1 MQDKDTE
8 AINNQRKRRKRI
20 GRIRNGIIMTIAG
33 WIILSMI
40 LIIVLFVQVI
50 KIQHKLDNIV
60 TVSSKEQV
68 QQENAQKPE
77 SAGESVYTDVTE
89 ATETPKTYESV
100 TPPATGISEEE
111 NLAGDGD
118 IHKVYLTF
126 EDGPSDHTGEILDI
140 LAQYD
145 VKATFFVVGKEDE
158 ESQALYQRIAD
169 EGHTLGMHSY
179 SNKYSQI
186 YQSDEAFED
195 GPSDHTGEIL
205 DILAQYD
212 VKATFFV
219 VGKEDEES
227 QALYQRIADEGHTLG
242 MHSYSNKYSQI
253 YQSDEAFEEDFE
265 RLRDEL
271 YQVTGVNS
279 IYYRFPGGSSNQI
292 SNVPMS
298 DFIHYLNEQGVIYY
312 DWNVSAGDAASNAY
326 SSEEIVA
333 NVMDDVVKYKTSV
346 VLLHDASDKSATVE
360 ALAPL
365 IEALNE
371 MGAEILP
378 IDEDTSVI
386 QYVKAD
392 SID

>member
-68 QQENAQKPE
+68 QQENAQKSE

-89 ATETPKTYESV
+89 ATETPKTYEPA

-111 NLAGDGD
+111 NLASDGD
-118 IHKVYLTF
+118 IHRVYLTF
-126 EDGPSDHTGEILDI
+126 EDGPSDNTGEILDI

-158 ESQALYQRIAD
+158 ESKALYQRI
-169 EGHTLGMHSY
+169 
-179 SNKYSQI
+179 
-186 YQSDEAFED
+186 
-195 GPSDHTGEIL
+195 
-205 DILAQYD
+205 
-212 VKATFFV
+212 V
-219 VGKEDEES
+219 
-227 QALYQRIADEGHTLG
+227 DEGHTLG

-271 YQVTGVNS
+271 HQVTGVNS

>member
-1 MQDKDTE
+1 MQDHDAE
-8 AINNQRKRRKRI
+8 VINNQRKRRKRI
-20 GRIRNGIIMTIAG
+20 GRIRNGIIFTIAG
-33 WIILSMI
+33 WIIISMI
-40 LIIVLFVQVI
+40 LIAVLFVQVI
-50 KIQHKLDNIV
+50 KIQHKLDQIV
-60 TVSSKEQV
+60 TVSTVEQT

-89 ATETPKTYESV
+89 ATETKSDYDPV
-100 TPPATGISEEE
+100 MPPATGISEED
-111 NLAGDGD
+111 NLASEGDV
-118 IHKVYLTF
+118 HKVYLTF
-126 EDGPSDHTGEILDI
+126 EDGPSENTEAILNI
-140 LAQYD
+140 LAQYN

-158 ESQALYQRIAD
+158 DSQELYKRIVE

-186 YQSDEAFED
+186 YQSKD
-195 GPSDHTGEIL
+195 
-205 DILAQYD
+205 
-212 VKATFFV
+212 
-219 VGKEDEES
+219 
-227 QALYQRIADEGHTLG
+227 
-242 MHSYSNKYSQI
+242 
-253 YQSDEAFEEDFE
+253 AFEEDFN

-271 YQVTGVNS
+271 YQVTGVES

-312 DWNVSAGDAASNAY
+312 DWNISAGDAASNAY
-326 SSEEIVA
+326 SAEEIVA
-333 NVMDDVVKYKTSV
+333 NVVDDVVKYKTSV
-346 VLLHDASDKSATVE
+346 VLLHDASDKSTTVE
-360 ALAPL
+360 ALAPI

>member
-145 VKATFFVVGKEDE
+145 VKATFF
-158 ESQALYQRIAD
+158 
-169 EGHTLGMHSY
+169 
-179 SNKYSQI
+179 
-186 YQSDEAFED
+186 
-195 GPSDHTGEIL
+195 
-205 DILAQYD
+205 
-212 VKATFFV
+212 
-219 VGKEDEES
+219 
-227 QALYQRIADEGHTLG
+227 G

>member
-1 MQDKDTE
+1 MSTKDSEALEQQRQRRNRINRMKTGIIVTITVWMLVSLLAIILLTVQVARLSSHVKRLEKAGQTTVSQNIPDSENVQAADTE
-8 AINNQRKRRKRI
+8 
-20 GRIRNGIIMTIAG
+20 
-33 WIILSMI
+33 
-40 LIIVLFVQVI
+40 
-50 KIQHKLDNIV
+50 
-60 TVSSKEQV
+60 SSG
-68 QQENAQKPE
+68 QETQK
-77 SAGESVYTDVTE
+77 SAYDKVV
-89 ATETPKTYESV
+89 
-100 TPPATGISEEE
+100 TGIDSGD
-111 NLAGDGD
+111 NMAKAGDA
-118 IHKVYLTF
+118 HKVYLTF
-126 EDGPSDHTGEILDI
+126 DGGPDENTDKILDV
-140 LAQYD
+140 LDKYG
-145 VKATFFVVGKEDE
+145 VKATFFVVGDDSKDMQEV
-158 ESQALYQRIAD
+158 YKRI
-169 EGHTLGMHSY
+169 
-179 SNKYSQI
+179 
-186 YQSDEAFED
+186 
-195 GPSDHTGEIL
+195 
-205 DILAQYD
+205 
-212 VKATFFV
+212 VK
-219 VGKEDEES
+219 D
-227 QALYQRIADEGHTLG
+227 GHTLG

-292 SNVPMS
+292 SNVPMN

>member
-1 MQDKDTE
+1 MYQGQNRFGGLPLLKYENSDNNCNNLKKSYDYMQFSALKNQKMCYNRKETNDKLGGYSMQDKDAE

-20 GRIRNGIIMTIAG
+20 GRIRNGIIITIAG

-77 SAGESVYTDVTE
+77 SAGKSVYTDVTE
-89 ATETPKTYESV
+89 ATETPKSYEAV

-126 EDGPSDHTGEILDI
+126 EDGPSDNTGEILDI

-158 ESQALYQRIAD
+158 ESQALYQRI
-169 EGHTLGMHSY
+169 
-179 SNKYSQI
+179 
-186 YQSDEAFED
+186 
-195 GPSDHTGEIL
+195 
-205 DILAQYD
+205 
-212 VKATFFV
+212 V
-219 VGKEDEES
+219 
-227 QALYQRIADEGHTLG
+227 DEGHTLG

-298 DFIHYLNEQGVIYY
+298 DFIHYLNEQGIIYY
-312 DWNVSAGDAASNAY
+312 DWNVSAGDAASNAF
-326 SSEEIVA
+326 SAEEIVA

-346 VLLHDASDKSATVE
+346 VLLHDASDKSTTVD

>member
-1 MQDKDTE
+1 MQDHDAE
-8 AINNQRKRRKRI
+8 VINNQRKRRKRI
-20 GRIRNGIIMTIAG
+20 GRIRNGIIFTIAG
-33 WIILSMI
+33 WIIISMI
-40 LIIVLFVQVI
+40 VIAVLFVQVI
-50 KIQHKLDNIV
+50 KIQHKLDQIV
-60 TVSSKEQV
+60 TVSTVEQT

-89 ATETPKTYESV
+89 ATETKSDYDPV
-100 TPPATGISEEE
+100 TPPATGISEED
-111 NLAGDGD
+111 NLASESDV
-118 IHKVYLTF
+118 HKVYLTF
-126 EDGPSDHTGEILDI
+126 EDGPSENTEAILDI
-140 LAQYD
+140 LAQYN

-158 ESQALYQRIAD
+158 DSQELYKRIVE

-186 YQSDEAFED
+186 YQSKD
-195 GPSDHTGEIL
+195 
-205 DILAQYD
+205 
-212 VKATFFV
+212 
-219 VGKEDEES
+219 
-227 QALYQRIADEGHTLG
+227 
-242 MHSYSNKYSQI
+242 
-253 YQSDEAFEEDFE
+253 AFEEDFN

-271 YQVTGVNS
+271 YQVTGVES

-312 DWNVSAGDAASNAY
+312 DWNISAGDAASNAY
-326 SSEEIVA
+326 SAEEIVA
-333 NVMDDVVKYKTSV
+333 NVVDDVVKYKTSV
-346 VLLHDASDKSATVE
+346 VLLHDASDKSTTVE
-360 ALAPL
+360 ALAPM

>member
-1 MQDKDTE
+1 MQDHDAE
-8 AINNQRKRRKRI
+8 VINNQRKRRKRI
-20 GRIRNGIIMTIAG
+20 GRIRNGIIFTIAG
-33 WIILSMI
+33 WIIISMI
-40 LIIVLFVQVI
+40 MIAVLFVQVI
-50 KIQHKLDNIV
+50 KIQHKLDQIV
-60 TVSSKEQV
+60 TVSTVEQT

-89 ATETPKTYESV
+89 ATETKSDYDPV
-100 TPPATGISEEE
+100 TPPATGISEED
-111 NLAGDGD
+111 NLASESDV
-118 IHKVYLTF
+118 HKVYLTF
-126 EDGPSDHTGEILDI
+126 EDGPSENTEAILDI
-140 LAQYD
+140 LAQYN

-158 ESQALYQRIAD
+158 DSQELYKRIVE

-186 YQSDEAFED
+186 YQSKD
-195 GPSDHTGEIL
+195 
-205 DILAQYD
+205 
-212 VKATFFV
+212 
-219 VGKEDEES
+219 
-227 QALYQRIADEGHTLG
+227 
-242 MHSYSNKYSQI
+242 
-253 YQSDEAFEEDFE
+253 AFEEDFN

-271 YQVTGVNS
+271 YQVTGVES

-312 DWNVSAGDAASNAY
+312 DWNISAGDAASNAY
-326 SSEEIVA
+326 SAEEIVA
-333 NVMDDVVKYKTSV
+333 NVVDDVVKYKTSV
-346 VLLHDASDKSATVE
+346 VLLHDASDKSTTVE
-360 ALAPL
+360 ALAPI

>member
-1 MQDKDTE
+1 MQDHDAE
-8 AINNQRKRRKRI
+8 VINNQRKRRKRI
-20 GRIRNGIIMTIAG
+20 GRIRNGIIFTIAG
-33 WIILSMI
+33 WIIISMI
-40 LIIVLFVQVI
+40 LIAVLFVQVI
-50 KIQHKLDNIV
+50 KIQHKLDQIV
-60 TVSSKEQV
+60 TVSTVEQT

-89 ATETPKTYESV
+89 ATETKSDYDPV
-100 TPPATGISEEE
+100 TPPATGISEED
-111 NLAGDGD
+111 NLASESDV
-118 IHKVYLTF
+118 HKVYLTF
-126 EDGPSDHTGEILDI
+126 EDGPSENTGAILDI
-140 LAQYD
+140 LAQYN
-145 VKATFFVVGKEDE
+145 VQATFFVVGKEDE
-158 ESQALYQRIAD
+158 DSQELYKRIVE

-186 YQSDEAFED
+186 YQSKD
-195 GPSDHTGEIL
+195 
-205 DILAQYD
+205 
-212 VKATFFV
+212 
-219 VGKEDEES
+219 
-227 QALYQRIADEGHTLG
+227 
-242 MHSYSNKYSQI
+242 
-253 YQSDEAFEEDFE
+253 AFEEDFN

-271 YQVTGVNS
+271 YQVTGVES

-312 DWNVSAGDAASNAY
+312 DWNISAGDAASNAY
-326 SSEEIVA
+326 SAEEIVA
-333 NVMDDVVKYKTSV
+333 NVVDDVVKYKTSV
-346 VLLHDASDKSATVE
+346 VLLHDASDKSTTVE
-360 ALAPL
+360 ALVPM

>member
-1 MQDKDTE
+1 MQDHDAE
-8 AINNQRKRRKRI
+8 VINNQRKRRKRI
-20 GRIRNGIIMTIAG
+20 GRIRNGIIFTIAG
-33 WIILSMI
+33 WIIISMI
-40 LIIVLFVQVI
+40 LIAVLFVQVI
-50 KIQHKLDNIV
+50 KIQHKLDQIV
-60 TVSSKEQV
+60 TVSTVEQT

-89 ATETPKTYESV
+89 ATETKSDYDPV
-100 TPPATGISEEE
+100 TPPATGISEED
-111 NLAGDGD
+111 NLASESDV
-118 IHKVYLTF
+118 HKVYLTF
-126 EDGPSDHTGEILDI
+126 EDGPSENTEAILDI
-140 LAQYD
+140 LAQYN

-158 ESQALYQRIAD
+158 DSQELYKRIVE

-186 YQSDEAFED
+186 YQSKD
-195 GPSDHTGEIL
+195 
-205 DILAQYD
+205 
-212 VKATFFV
+212 
-219 VGKEDEES
+219 
-227 QALYQRIADEGHTLG
+227 
-242 MHSYSNKYSQI
+242 
-253 YQSDEAFEEDFE
+253 AFEEDFN

-271 YQVTGVNS
+271 YQVTGVES
-279 IYYRFPGGSSNQI
+279 VYYRFPGGSSNQI

-312 DWNVSAGDAASNAY
+312 DWNISAGDAASNAY
-326 SSEEIVA
+326 SAEEIVA
-333 NVMDDVVKYKTSV
+333 NVVDDVVKYKTSV
-346 VLLHDASDKSATVE
+346 VLLHDASDKSTTVE
-360 ALAPL
+360 ALAPM

>member
-1 MQDKDTE
+1 MQDHDAE
-8 AINNQRKRRKRI
+8 VINNQRKRRKRI
-20 GRIRNGIIMTIAG
+20 GRIRNGIIFTIAG
-33 WIILSMI
+33 WIIISMI
-40 LIIVLFVQVI
+40 LIAVLFVQVI
-50 KIQHKLDNIV
+50 KIQHKLDQIV
-60 TVSSKEQV
+60 TVSTVEQT

-89 ATETPKTYESV
+89 ATETKSDYDPV
-100 TPPATGISEEE
+100 TPPATGISEED
-111 NLAGDGD
+111 NLASEGDV
-118 IHKVYLTF
+118 HKVYLTF
-126 EDGPSDHTGEILDI
+126 EDGPSENTGAILDI
-140 LAQYD
+140 LAQYN
-145 VKATFFVVGKEDE
+145 VQATFFVVGKEDE
-158 ESQALYQRIAD
+158 DSQELYKRIVE

-186 YQSDEAFED
+186 YQSKD
-195 GPSDHTGEIL
+195 
-205 DILAQYD
+205 
-212 VKATFFV
+212 
-219 VGKEDEES
+219 
-227 QALYQRIADEGHTLG
+227 
-242 MHSYSNKYSQI
+242 
-253 YQSDEAFEEDFE
+253 AFEEDFN

-271 YQVTGVNS
+271 YQVTGVES

-312 DWNVSAGDAASNAY
+312 DWNISAGDAASNAY
-326 SSEEIVA
+326 SAEEIVA
-333 NVMDDVVKYKTSV
+333 NVVDDVVKYKTSV
-346 VLLHDASDKSATVE
+346 VLLHDASDKSTTVE
-360 ALAPL
+360 ALAPI

>member
-1 MQDKDTE
+1 MQDHDAE
-8 AINNQRKRRKRI
+8 VINNQRKRRKRI
-20 GRIRNGIIMTIAG
+20 GRIRNGIIFTIAG
-33 WIILSMI
+33 WIIISMI
-40 LIIVLFVQVI
+40 LIAVLFVQVI
-50 KIQHKLDNIV
+50 KIQHKLDQIV
-60 TVSSKEQV
+60 TVSTVEQT

-77 SAGESVYTDVTE
+77 STGESVYTDVTE
-89 ATETPKTYESV
+89 ATETKSDYDPV
-100 TPPATGISEEE
+100 TPPATGISEED
-111 NLAGDGD
+111 NLASESDV
-118 IHKVYLTF
+118 HKVYLTF
-126 EDGPSDHTGEILDI
+126 EDGPSENTEAILDI
-140 LAQYD
+140 LAQYN

-158 ESQALYQRIAD
+158 DSQELYKRIVE

-186 YQSDEAFED
+186 YQSKD
-195 GPSDHTGEIL
+195 
-205 DILAQYD
+205 
-212 VKATFFV
+212 
-219 VGKEDEES
+219 
-227 QALYQRIADEGHTLG
+227 
-242 MHSYSNKYSQI
+242 
-253 YQSDEAFEEDFE
+253 AFEEDFN

-271 YQVTGVNS
+271 YQVTGVES

-312 DWNVSAGDAASNAY
+312 DWNISAGDAASNAY
-326 SSEEIVA
+326 SAEEIVA
-333 NVMDDVVKYKTSV
+333 NVVDDVVKYKTSV
-346 VLLHDASDKSATVE
+346 VLLHDASDKSTTVE
-360 ALAPL
+360 ALAPI

>member
-1 MQDKDTE
+1 MQDHDAE
-8 AINNQRKRRKRI
+8 VINNQRKRRKRI
-20 GRIRNGIIMTIAG
+20 GRIRNGIIFTIAG
-33 WIILSMI
+33 WIIISMI
-40 LIIVLFVQVI
+40 LIAVLFVQVI
-50 KIQHKLDNIV
+50 KMQHKLDQIV
-60 TVSSKEQV
+60 TVSTVEQT

-89 ATETPKTYESV
+89 ATETKSDYDPV
-100 TPPATGISEEE
+100 TPPATGISEED
-111 NLAGDGD
+111 NLASEGDV
-118 IHKVYLTF
+118 HKVYLTF
-126 EDGPSDHTGEILDI
+126 EDGPSENTEAILDI
-140 LAQYD
+140 LAQYN

-158 ESQALYQRIAD
+158 DSQELYKRIVE

-186 YQSDEAFED
+186 YQSKD
-195 GPSDHTGEIL
+195 
-205 DILAQYD
+205 
-212 VKATFFV
+212 
-219 VGKEDEES
+219 
-227 QALYQRIADEGHTLG
+227 
-242 MHSYSNKYSQI
+242 
-253 YQSDEAFEEDFE
+253 AFEEDFN

-271 YQVTGVNS
+271 YQVTGVES

-312 DWNVSAGDAASNAY
+312 DWNISAGDAASNAY
-326 SSEEIVA
+326 SAEEIVA
-333 NVMDDVVKYKTSV
+333 NVVDDVVKYKTSV
-346 VLLHDASDKSATVE
+346 VLLHDASDKSTTVE
-360 ALAPL
+360 ALAPM

>member
-1 MQDKDTE
+1 MQDHDAE
-8 AINNQRKRRKRI
+8 VINNQRKRRKRI
-20 GRIRNGIIMTIAG
+20 GRIRNGIIFTIAG
-33 WIILSMI
+33 WIIISMI
-40 LIIVLFVQVI
+40 LIAVLFVQVI
-50 KIQHKLDNIV
+50 KIQHKLDQIV
-60 TVSSKEQV
+60 TVSTVEQT

-89 ATETPKTYESV
+89 ATETKSDYDPV
-100 TPPATGISEEE
+100 TPPATGISEED
-111 NLAGDGD
+111 NLASESDV
-118 IHKVYLTF
+118 HKVYLTF
-126 EDGPSDHTGEILDI
+126 EDGPSENTEAILDI
-140 LAQYD
+140 LAQYN

-158 ESQALYQRIAD
+158 DSQELYKRIVE

-186 YQSDEAFED
+186 YQSKD
-195 GPSDHTGEIL
+195 
-205 DILAQYD
+205 
-212 VKATFFV
+212 
-219 VGKEDEES
+219 
-227 QALYQRIADEGHTLG
+227 
-242 MHSYSNKYSQI
+242 
-253 YQSDEAFEEDFE
+253 AFEEDFN

-271 YQVTGVNS
+271 YQVTGVES

-312 DWNVSAGDAASNAY
+312 DWNISAGDAASNAY
-326 SSEEIVA
+326 SAEEIVA
-333 NVMDDVVKYKTSV
+333 NVVDDVVKYKTSV
-346 VLLHDASDKSATVE
+346 VLLHDESDKSTTVE
-360 ALAPL
+360 ALAPI

>member
-1 MQDKDTE
+1 MSTKDSEALEQQRQRRNRINRMKTGIIVTITVWMLVSLLAIILLTVQVARLSSHVKRLEKAGQTTVSQNIPDSENVQAADTE
-8 AINNQRKRRKRI
+8 
-20 GRIRNGIIMTIAG
+20 
-33 WIILSMI
+33 
-40 LIIVLFVQVI
+40 
-50 KIQHKLDNIV
+50 
-60 TVSSKEQV
+60 SSG
-68 QQENAQKPE
+68 QETQK
-77 SAGESVYTDVTE
+77 SAYDKVV
-89 ATETPKTYESV
+89 
-100 TPPATGISEEE
+100 TGIDS
-111 NLAGDGD
+111 GDNMAKEGD
-118 IHKVYLTF
+118 AHKVYLTF
-126 EDGPSDHTGEILDI
+126 DGGPDENTDKILDV
-140 LAQYD
+140 LDKYG
-145 VKATFFVVGKEDE
+145 VKATFFVVGDDSKDMQEV
-158 ESQALYQRIAD
+158 YKRI
-169 EGHTLGMHSY
+169 
-179 SNKYSQI
+179 
-186 YQSDEAFED
+186 
-195 GPSDHTGEIL
+195 
-205 DILAQYD
+205 
-212 VKATFFV
+212 VK
-219 VGKEDEES
+219 D
-227 QALYQRIADEGHTLG
+227 GHTLG

-271 YQVTGVNS
+271 HQVTGVNS

>member
-1 MQDKDTE
+1 MQDHDAE
-8 AINNQRKRRKRI
+8 VINNQRKRRKRI
-20 GRIRNGIIMTIAG
+20 GRIRNGIIFTIAG
-33 WIILSMI
+33 WIIISMI
-40 LIIVLFVQVI
+40 LIAVLFVQVI
-50 KIQHKLDNIV
+50 KIQHKLDQIV
-60 TVSSKEQV
+60 TVSTVEQT

-89 ATETPKTYESV
+89 ATETKSDYDPV
-100 TPPATGISEEE
+100 TPPATGISEED
-111 NLAGDGD
+111 NLASESDV
-118 IHKVYLTF
+118 HKVYLTF
-126 EDGPSDHTGEILDI
+126 EDGPSENTEAILDV
-140 LAQYD
+140 LAQYN

-158 ESQALYQRIAD
+158 DSQELYKRIVE

-186 YQSDEAFED
+186 YQSKD
-195 GPSDHTGEIL
+195 
-205 DILAQYD
+205 
-212 VKATFFV
+212 
-219 VGKEDEES
+219 
-227 QALYQRIADEGHTLG
+227 
-242 MHSYSNKYSQI
+242 
-253 YQSDEAFEEDFE
+253 AFEEDFN

-271 YQVTGVNS
+271 YQVTGVES

-312 DWNVSAGDAASNAY
+312 DWNISAGDAASNAY
-326 SSEEIVA
+326 SAEEIVA
-333 NVMDDVVKYKTSV
+333 NVVDDVVKYKTSV
-346 VLLHDASDKSATVE
+346 VLLHDASDKSTTVE
-360 ALAPL
+360 ALAPM

>member
-169 EGHTLGMHSY
+169 
-179 SNKYSQI
+179 
-186 YQSDEAFED
+186 
-195 GPSDHTGEIL
+195 
-205 DILAQYD
+205 
-212 VKATFFV
+212 
-219 VGKEDEES
+219 
-227 QALYQRIADEGHTLG
+227 
-242 MHSYSNKYSQI
+242 
-253 YQSDEAFEEDFE
+253 
-265 RLRDEL
+265 
-271 YQVTGVNS
+271 
-279 IYYRFPGGSSNQI
+279 
-292 SNVPMS
+292 
-298 DFIHYLNEQGVIYY
+298 
-312 DWNVSAGDAASNAY
+312 
-326 SSEEIVA
+326 
-333 NVMDDVVKYKTSV
+333 
-346 VLLHDASDKSATVE
+346 
-360 ALAPL
+360 
-365 IEALNE
+365 
-371 MGAEILP
+371 
-378 IDEDTSVI
+378 
-386 QYVKAD
+386 
-392 SID
+392 

>member
-1 MQDKDTE
+1 MQDHDAE
-8 AINNQRKRRKRI
+8 VINNQRKRRKRI
-20 GRIRNGIIMTIAG
+20 GRIRNGIIFTIAG
-33 WIILSMI
+33 WIIISMI
-40 LIIVLFVQVI
+40 LIAVLFVQVI
-50 KIQHKLDNIV
+50 KIQHKLDQIV
-60 TVSSKEQV
+60 TVSTVEQT

-89 ATETPKTYESV
+89 ATETKSDYDPV
-100 TPPATGISEEE
+100 TPPATGISEED
-111 NLAGDGD
+111 NLASESDV
-118 IHKVYLTF
+118 HKVYLTF
-126 EDGPSDHTGEILDI
+126 EDGPSENTEAILDI
-140 LAQYD
+140 LAQYN

-158 ESQALYQRIAD
+158 DSQELYKRIVE

-186 YQSDEAFED
+186 YQSKD
-195 GPSDHTGEIL
+195 
-205 DILAQYD
+205 
-212 VKATFFV
+212 
-219 VGKEDEES
+219 
-227 QALYQRIADEGHTLG
+227 
-242 MHSYSNKYSQI
+242 
-253 YQSDEAFEEDFE
+253 AFEEDFN

-271 YQVTGVNS
+271 YQVTGVES

-312 DWNVSAGDAASNAY
+312 DWNISAGDAASNAY
-326 SSEEIVA
+326 SAEEIVA
-333 NVMDDVVKYKTSV
+333 NVVDDVVKYKTSV
-346 VLLHDASDKSATVE
+346 VLLHDASDKSTTVE
-360 ALAPL
+360 ALVPM

>member
-68 QQENAQKPE
+68 QQENTQKPE

-100 TPPATGISEEE
+100 TPSATGISEEE
-111 NLAGDGD
+111 NLASDGD

-126 EDGPSDHTGEILDI
+126 EDGPSDNTGEILDI

-158 ESQALYQRIAD
+158 ESKALYQRI
-169 EGHTLGMHSY
+169 
-179 SNKYSQI
+179 
-186 YQSDEAFED
+186 
-195 GPSDHTGEIL
+195 
-205 DILAQYD
+205 
-212 VKATFFV
+212 V
-219 VGKEDEES
+219 
-227 QALYQRIADEGHTLG
+227 DEGHTLG

-271 YQVTGVNS
+271 HQVTGVNS

>member
-111 NLAGDGD
+111 NLASDGD

-126 EDGPSDHTGEILDI
+126 EDGPSDNTGEILDI

-158 ESQALYQRIAD
+158 ESKALYQRIVD

-186 YQSDEAFED
+186 
-195 GPSDHTGEIL
+195 
-205 DILAQYD
+205 
-212 VKATFFV
+212 
-219 VGKEDEES
+219 
-227 QALYQRIADEGHTLG
+227 
-242 MHSYSNKYSQI
+242 
-253 YQSDEAFEEDFE
+253 
-265 RLRDEL
+265 
-271 YQVTGVNS
+271 
-279 IYYRFPGGSSNQI
+279 YRFPGGSSNQI